1 MKNLLALLCCIFL
14 LSCAPSAMA
23 PAQFTAEYARTL
35 KAAIPSARVEVKSD
49 LELKLTDSTG
59 TELSLFL
66 DNAYKEY
73 TQDPRAI
80 QDVLTRYV
88 TSAKATREDDKRIDR
103 TRIVPIVKDRHWL
116 TEIAESLRGRGIEK
130 PIESVFEEL
139 NAQLVV
145 VYAEDSS
152 KNIRYLT
159 QESLTEAGLAQS
171 ELRALAVTNLRR
183 IIPKIEIHKGPLVS
197 MVTAGGDYEACLLLF
212 DDLWSSG
219 SIKVDGEIVV
229 AIPSRDLLLVTGSKT
244 PGGITKL
251 RELATKASQQASYRL
266 TDTLFVYKNGKF
278 AMLAEE

>member
-1 MKNLLALLCCIFL
+1 MKNLLALLCCVFL
-14 LSCAPSAMA
+14 LSCAPKAMT

-35 KAAIPSARVEVKSD
+35 KAATPSAKVAVSSD

-59 TELSLFL
+59 KELSVFL

-73 TQDPRAI
+73 VQDPRSIA
-80 QDVLTRYV
+80 DVLKRYV
-88 TSAKATREDDKRIDR
+88 ESVQATREDDKRIDR
-103 TRIVPIVKDRHWL
+103 TRIVPIVKDRQWL
-116 TEIAESLRGRGIEK
+116 TEIAQSMRGRGIEK
-130 PIESVFEEL
+130 PIENVFEEL

-159 QESLTEAGLAQS
+159 PENLTETGLART

-183 IIPKIEIHKGPLVS
+183 IIPKIEIHEGPLVT
-197 MVTAGGDYEACLLLF
+197 MVTAGGDYEACLLLL
-212 DDLWSSG
+212 DDIWSGG

-266 TDTLFVYKNGKF
+266 TDTLFVYKSGKF
-278 AMLAEE
+278 AVLAGE